1 MHDGQN
7 LFDPEIAFG
16 GGDWG
21 LHEALVRLAVAGNIP
36 ETMVAASWNTGERCW
51 LEYIPH
57 KPLASPGARDARER
71 FVHEVGG
78 MPRSDAY
85 LRFLVEEVKP
95 FVQTRYHT
103 LPGRE
108 TTVVMGSSM
117 AGLVSL
123 YALCEYP
130 AVFGGAGCLSTTGPP
145 PATP

>member
-1 MHDGQN
+1 
-7 LFDPEIAFG
+7 
-16 GGDWG
+16 
-21 LHEALVRLAVAGNIP
+21 
-36 ETMVAASWNTGERCW
+36 
-51 LEYIPH
+51 
-57 KPLASPGARDARER
+57 
-71 FVHEVGG
+71 